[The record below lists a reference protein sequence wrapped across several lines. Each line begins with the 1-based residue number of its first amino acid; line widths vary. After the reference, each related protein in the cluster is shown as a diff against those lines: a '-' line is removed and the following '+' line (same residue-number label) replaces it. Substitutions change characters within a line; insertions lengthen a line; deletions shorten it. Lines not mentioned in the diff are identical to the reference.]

1 MKVLIRILAVVVA
14 ALAVTVGLSG
24 NANAADHLMHTGDA
38 FGSVFGWSGKG
49 WFNEH
54 GDVVTICDDDADG
67 RKVIMHVYYNSPSAG
82 NPMYSFSVG
91 GEGRCVTRKASMGG
105 VYDLQENHYVGFKFC
120 RYPGGECKDYR
131 FYNDH

>member
-49 WFNEH
+49 WFNS
-54 GDVVTICDDDADG
+54 TATW
-67 RKVIMHVYYNSPSAG
+67 SPSATTTQTAA
-82 NPMYSFSVG
+82 
-91 GEGRCVTRKASMGG
+91 R
-105 VYDLQENHYVGFKFC
+105 
-120 RYPGGECKDYR
+120 
-131 FYNDH
+131 